1 MARKAHPQRIRLLLA
16 DDHPIVLDGIRSHLR
31 AQPEFE
37 IVGQAANGHE
47 AVQKAK
53 ALLPDVVLMDITM
66 PQMNGL
72 EATSHLRKEV
82 PGTKVLILTMH
93 DSKEYISQMIRMG
106 ARGYLL
112 KDGSP
117 AELVRAIKAV
127 HAGEVVFASSVSK
140 VLAEVMV
147 NGRRSIEPPPSLTCR
162 EREVLTHIAEGL
174 LNKQIA
180 DKLGIGV
187 RTIETHRERIMRKL
201 EIHTVAGLT
210 KYAIQEGLTS
220 LRAPAPSGETLEACQ
235 PLAFAAF

>member
-1 MARKAHPQRIRLLLA
+1 MARKVRPQRIRLLLV

-31 AQPEFE
+31 EQPDFE

-47 AVQKAK
+47 AIEKAR
-53 ALLPDVVLMDITM
+53 AVVPDVILMDITM

-82 PGTKVLILTMH
+82 PNSKVLILTMH

-140 VLAEVMV
+140 VLAEVMI
-147 NGRRSIEPPPSLTCR
+147 NGRARSVEPPPTLTSR

-210 KYAIQEGLTS
+210 KYAIAQGMTTM
-220 LRAPAPSGETLEACQ
+220 P
-235 PLAFAAF
+235 

>member
-1 MARKAHPQRIRLLLA
+1 MARKAHVQRIRLLLA

-37 IVGQAANGHE
+37 IVGQAANGLE
-47 AVQKAK
+47 AIQKAK

-66 PQMNGL
+66 P
-72 EATSHLRKEV
+72 HLRKEV
-82 PGTKVLILTMH
+82 PDTKVLILTMH
-93 DSKEYISQMIRMG
+93 DSKEYIAQMLRMG

-127 HAGEVVFASSVSK
+127 HAGEVVFAASVSK

-147 NGRRSIEPPPSLTCR
+147 NGRARPIEPPPSLTCR

-210 KYAIQEGLTS
+210 KYAIAQGMTTM
-220 LRAPAPSGETLEACQ
+220 P
-235 PLAFAAF
+235 

>member
-1 MARKAHPQRIRLLLA
+1 MARKAHVQRIRLLLA

-37 IVGQAANGHE
+37 IVGQAANGLE
-47 AVQKAK
+47 AIQKAK

-82 PGTKVLILTMH
+82 PDTKVLILTMH
-93 DSKEYISQMIRMG
+93 DSKEYIAQMLRMG

-127 HAGEVVFASSVSK
+127 HAGEVVFAASVSK

-147 NGRRSIEPPPSLTCR
+147 NGRARPIEPPPSLTCR

-210 KYAIQEGLTS
+210 KYAIAQGMTTM
-220 LRAPAPSGETLEACQ
+220 P
-235 PLAFAAF
+235 

>member
-1 MARKAHPQRIRLLLA
+1 MAAHNARKAREKKIRLLLV
-16 DDHPIVLDGIRSHLR
+16 DDHPIVLDGIKSHLC

-37 IVGQAANGHE
+37 IVGEAANGLD
-47 AVQKAK
+47 ALQKARL
-53 ALLPDVVLMDITM
+53 LLPDVVLMDITM

-72 EATSHLRKEV
+72 EATTVLRKQA
-82 PGTKVLILTMH
+82 PLAKILILTMH
-93 DSKEYISQMIRMG
+93 NSKEYIAQMIRAG

-127 HAGEVVFASSVSK
+127 HAGEVFFAPSVSR
-140 VLAEVMV
+140 VIVDQLVDGGGRVAEPVQ
-147 NGRRSIEPPPSLTCR
+147 NLTDR
-162 EREVLTHIAEGL
+162 EREVLSLIAEGL

-201 EIHTVAGLT
+201 DIHTVAGLT
-210 KYAIQEGLTS
+210 KYAIAQGMTTM
-220 LRAPAPSGETLEACQ
+220 P
-235 PLAFAAF
+235 

>member
-1 MARKAHPQRIRLLLA
+1 MARKARSQRIRLLLA

-37 IVGQAANGHE
+37 IVGQAANGQE
-47 AVQKAK
+47 AIQKAK
-53 ALLPDVVLMDITM
+53 DLVPDVVLMDITM

-117 AELVRAIKAV
+117 SELVRAIKAV

-147 NGRRSIEPPPSLTCR
+147 NGRSRSIEPPPTLTCR

-210 KYAIQEGLTS
+210 KYAIAQGMTTM
-220 LRAPAPSGETLEACQ
+220 P
-235 PLAFAAF
+235 

>member
-1 MARKAHPQRIRLLLA
+1 MAAHNARKAREKKIRLLLA
-16 DDHPIVLDGIRSHLR
+16 DDHPIVLDGIKSHLC

-37 IVGQAANGHE
+37 IVGEASNGLD
-47 AVQKAK
+47 ALQKAR

-72 EATSHLRKEV
+72 EATTVLRKQA
-82 PGTKVLILTMH
+82 PLAKILILTMH
-93 DSKEYISQMIRMG
+93 NSKEYIAQMIRAG

-127 HAGEVVFASSVSK
+127 HAGEVFFAPSVSR
-140 VLAEVMV
+140 VIVDQLVDGGGRVAEPVQ
-147 NGRRSIEPPPSLTCR
+147 SLTDR
-162 EREVLTHIAEGL
+162 EREVLSLIAEGL

-201 EIHTVAGLT
+201 DIHTVAGLT
-210 KYAIQEGLTS
+210 KYAIAQGMTTM
-220 LRAPAPSGETLEACQ
+220 P
-235 PLAFAAF
+235 

>member
-1 MARKAHPQRIRLLLA
+1 MARKARSQRIRLLLA
-16 DDHPIVLDGIRSHLR
+16 DDHPIVLDGIKAHLR

-37 IVGQAANGHE
+37 IVGVAANGEE
-47 AVQKAK
+47 ALVKAR

-66 PQMNGL
+66 PRMNGL
-72 EATSHLRKEV
+72 EATAHLRKQV
-82 PGTKVLILTMH
+82 PDTRVLILTMH
-93 DSKEYISQMIRMG
+93 NSKEYIAQMLRMG

-127 HAGEVVFASSVSK
+127 HEGEVFFSPAITKVFSDDA
-140 VLAEVMV
+140 L
-147 NGRRSIEPPPSLTCR
+147 NGRRTVTDLLPTLTIR
-162 EREVLTHIAEGL
+162 EREVLSQIAEGL

-201 EIHTVAGLT
+201 NIHTVAGLT
-210 KYAIQEGLTS
+210 KYAIARGMTS
-220 LRAPAPSGETLEACQ
+220 MA
-235 PLAFAAF
+235 